1 MEMRSTALTVIS
13 ILILSILSGCL
24 GIEDAD
30 SDGIADTDDNCL
42 NTANSEQSDL
52 DSDGLGDACDE
63 DADGDGASGSDDAF
77 PLDSSETSDSDGDGI
92 GDNSDADRDGD
103 GVDND
108 EDAFPADS
116 TESTDTDG
124 DGVGDNAD
132 TDDDGDGIIDTD
144 DSFPL
149 TIATS
154 LFESGPYSVGTKGYK
169 FTGSTGLELTVQ
181 VWYPTSDESGEAVIY
196 DSLYLGESWDS
207 ASIDCSETHPVL
219 IFSHGHTGMRWNT
232 EFLTQRLVS
241 HGFIVAAPDH
251 KFNTFFDNTEEKY
264 PELILRRPTDIMDAF
279 DWLVDESAAAGVF
292 ENCLDADAGYA
303 VAGHSF
309 GGYTTLTLAGATIDT
324 DDLTE
329 ACDRG
334 IEEGCEIR
342 DAWWDEHPNEDMVT
356 LRDDRIWAAI
366 ALAPWNG
373 GVLEAGLSDIAIPT
387 LILTGDSDETT
398 DLEHVSQIVEDIG
411 EGVDLTF
418 GVINNTGHYQFSPIG
433 CDAFPEYCDGQLG
446 NQQVA
451 DITNRAALVF
461 LARLL
466 GWPDADSLEI
476 SDSEFIEWL

>member
-24 GIEDAD
+24 GIDDAD

-42 NTANSEQSDL
+42 NTANSDQSDL

-63 DADGDGASGSDDAF
+63 DPDGDGSSGSDDAF

-144 DSFPL
+144 DPFPL

-207 ASIDCSETHPVL
+207 AS
-219 IFSHGHTGMRWNT
+219 
-232 EFLTQRLVS
+232 
-241 HGFIVAAPDH
+241 
-251 KFNTFFDNTEEKY
+251 
-264 PELILRRPTDIMDAF
+264 
-279 DWLVDESAAAGVF
+279 
-292 ENCLDADAGYA
+292 
-303 VAGHSF
+303 
-309 GGYTTLTLAGATIDT
+309 
-324 DDLTE
+324 
-329 ACDRG
+329 
-334 IEEGCEIR
+334 
-342 DAWWDEHPNEDMVT
+342 
-356 LRDDRIWAAI
+356 
-366 ALAPWNG
+366 
-373 GVLEAGLSDIAIPT
+373 
-387 LILTGDSDETT
+387 
-398 DLEHVSQIVEDIG
+398 
-411 EGVDLTF
+411 
-418 GVINNTGHYQFSPIG
+418 
-433 CDAFPEYCDGQLG
+433 
-446 NQQVA
+446 
-451 DITNRAALVF
+451 
-461 LARLL
+461 
-466 GWPDADSLEI
+466 
-476 SDSEFIEWL
+476 